1 MEPPAKKS
9 RNTRQRAVILEILR
23 ESCAHPT
30 AEAIY
35 LEARKSIP
43 HISLGTVYRN
53 LNVLRSQGLAREI
66 RPAGEFSSRYDGN
79 CLPHAHFYCT
89 ECKGMV
95 DLPLP
100 TSLQENVWDGEEVG
114 SVSAMDLQLAGACT
128 RCSPAVLHTY

>member
-1 MEPPAKKS
+1 MESPAKKS

-23 ESCAHPT
+23 ENCAHPT

-35 LEARKSIP
+35 LEARKTLP

-53 LNVLRSQGLAREI
+53 LNILRNQGLAREI
-66 RPAGEFSSRYDGN
+66 RPTGESSSRFDGN

-89 ECKGMV
+89 ECRTMT

-100 TSLQENVWDGEEVG
+100 DIPNQNIWDGEEVG
-114 SVSAMDLQLAGACT
+114 SVSAMDLQLVGACAQ
-128 RCSPAVLHTY
+128 CSPPVHPVR